1 MTQEEKDMK
10 ACKIAI
16 SNSYLRCLY
25 GDAQLAYMFF
35 AGMKYWKTG
44 ELPKD
49 LLDDDDFLKKKQ
61 S

>member
-16 SNSYLRCLY
+16 SNSYLRMLY
-25 GDAQLAYMFF
+25 GDSQLAYMFF
-35 AGMKYWKTG
+35 AGMQYKKTG

-49 LLDDDDFLKKKQ
+49 LLDDDDFINKKQ

>member
-35 AGMKYWKTG
+35 CRN
-44 ELPKD
+44 EILENR
-49 LLDDDDFLKKKQ
+49 
-61 S
+61 